1 MNQVVELKPQSGG
14 TLVADRGRMA
24 VAEVVQQAMAIQE
37 VMRAVMR
44 EGVHYGVIPGTDKPT
59 LYKAGAEKLCLTFHI
74 ADEYRSEDLS
84 TSEVIRYRVTCVGRH
99 QQTGV
104 DLGSG
109 IGEASTGE
117 EKYRWRRAVC
127 KEEFEATPVGMKRVK
142 YSRGRNNSFYTQ
154 DQVRTEPADLA
165 NTVLKMAAKRA
176 KMAMVLNVLAASD
189 AFTQDLEDLS
199 DELREHLTEDER
211 ENAVQAMRDEWI
223 GKVKAAKT
231 LDELTTLASSRGPAV
246 AAFQKA
252 KDTEGYA
259 QFRQELQARGA
270 ELRRASTPAPKPPAD
285 APAPA
290 APASSPAM
298 PVDDPFVDE
307 MQAEEGRA
315 ND

>member
-1 MNQVVELKPQSGG
+1 MNQVVELKPPQGG
-14 TLVADRGRMA
+14 TLVSGRDRMA

-37 VMRAVMR
+37 VMKAVMR
-44 EGVHYGVIPGTDKPT
+44 ENVHYGVIPGTDKPT

-84 TSEVIRYRVTCVGRH
+84 TAEAIRYRVTCIGRH
-99 QQTGV
+99 QQTGIE
-104 DLGSG
+104 LGSG

-127 KEEFEATPVGMKRVK
+127 KEEFEATPVNLRRVK
-142 YSRGRNNSFYTQ
+142 YGRKSGGGFYTQ
-154 DQVRTEPADLA
+154 EQVRTEPADLA

-211 ENAVQAMRDEWI
+211 DTALQTARGEWL
-223 GKVKAAKT
+223 GRVKAVKS
-231 LDELTTLASSRGPAV
+231 LDELTVLASSRGPAV

-259 QFRQELQARGA
+259 QFKTAVQARGA
-270 ELRRASTPAPKPPAD
+270 ELRAANP
-285 APAPA
+285 PA
-290 APASSPAM
+290 APPAK
-298 PVDDPFVDE
+298 PAAEAGAPPPSVDDPFVDE
-307 MQAEEGRA
+307 MNAAEGKTHG
-315 ND
+315 